1 MKGFEESPGG
11 NNIYELRAD
20 EYRLLFESTRDALII
35 FDPANN
41 RSIMCNPAACE
52 LFGYSSCVDFMKM
65 SPSDLSSENQ
75 PDGRESSHAV
85 DEIIKRV
92 LKEKHIEGR
101 WVYKRKEGES
111 FIAKVELTLINLR
124 NKPLILANVKDI
136 TEEARI
142 EAELRDNM
150 FSVDAAVNGTGM
162 GLWDWDIEND
172 NLVLNDNWFEML
184 GFTRKDFKKRY
195 EKFGYQTF
203 ADSVHPD
210 DIIKVEEKLKS
221 HYAREIDYY
230 RVEVRMK
237 TSDNQWKWILAAG
250 KVCEWSG
257 DKPRRMV
264 GIHTDI
270 DYRVKMEEKLKEAI
284 KRAEESDKLK
294 SAFLA
299 NMSHEIRTPMNGII
313 GFMDLMESPDT
324 TEAQR
329 KEYSE
334 IIRNSSRRLLDI
346 VNDLINISKI
356 EAGQVEIHE
365 SVVNLRN
372 FFDEMMVHYSHV
384 IAEGVKFE
392 IKQADN
398 LLEENILVDQPKLQQ
413 VFSNLISNASKFTS
427 EGEISIGYSLQGD
440 MIEFYVKDTGE
451 GIDPAYQDIIFD
463 RFRQADTRPS
473 RLKGG
478 TGLGLSIC
486 KAYIEKLGG
495 KIWFESKKGK
505 GSTFYFT
512 VPYRPVEYVKSDDKI
527 LKGKA
532 SGFKNDG
539 VILIVEDELYN
550 YLFAEYVLKD
560 RGYRIIHSETGQKAI
575 EYIRLYPEISLV
587 IMDIRLPDI
596 SGYRVTR
603 EIKLM
608 RPDLPVIALTALA
621 LSGDRES
628 AMAAGCD
635 HYLKKPITKEKLI
648 ESISYFLEGSD

>member
-1 MKGFEESPGG
+1 MKGSAKSAGTD
-11 NNIYELRAD
+11 NSYELRAS
-20 EYRLLFESTRDALII
+20 EYKLLFESTRDALII
-35 FDPANN
+35 FDPAVN
-41 RSIMCNPAACE
+41 RFIMCNPASCE
-52 LFGYSSCVDFMKM
+52 LFGYSSSEEFIKIT
-65 SPSDLSSENQ
+65 PSDLSPENQ
-75 PDGRESSHAV
+75 IDGRSSLPV
-85 DEIIKRV
+85 IDEIVKRV
-92 LKEKHIEGR
+92 LREKHVEGR
-101 WVYKRKEGES
+101 WLYRRKGGEN
-111 FIAKVELTLINLR
+111 FLAKVQLSLIHLR
-124 NKPLILANVKDI
+124 NKPMILASAKDI

-150 FSVDAAVNGTGM
+150 FSLDAAVNGTGM

-172 NLVLNDNWFEML
+172 NLILNDNWFEML
-184 GFTRKDFKKRY
+184 GFNRQDFENRY
-195 EKFGYQTF
+195 EKFCYNTF
-203 ADSVHPD
+203 ADYVHPD
-210 DIIKVEEKLKS
+210 DIIKVQEKLES
-221 HYAREIDYY
+221 HYARKIDYY

-237 TSDNQWKWILAAG
+237 TSNNQWKWILAAG

-284 KRAEESDKLK
+284 RRAEESDKLK

-324 TEAQR
+324 TETQR

-334 IIRNSSRRLLDI
+334 IIRTSSRRLLDI

-356 EAGQVEIHE
+356 EAGQIEIQE
-365 SVVNLRN
+365 SVINLKN
-372 FFDEMMVHYSHV
+372 LFDEIQVQYAPV
-384 IAEGVKFE
+384 IDEKVRFE
-392 IKQADN
+392 IKGADQIP
-398 LLEENILVDQPKLQQ
+398 EENILVDQSKLYQ
-413 VFSNLISNASKFTS
+413 VFSNLISNAAKFTL
-427 EGEISIGYSLQGD
+427 EGEITIGCSLQAD

-451 GIDPAYQDIIFD
+451 GIDPVYQDIIFD
-463 RFRQADTRPS
+463 RFRQADARPS

-486 KAYIEKLGG
+486 KAYIEKIGG
-495 KIWFESKKGK
+495 EIWLESEKGK

-512 VPYRPVEYVKSDDKI
+512 VPYKPVEYIKSDDET
-527 LKGKA
+527 LKGER
-532 SGFKNDG
+532 SNFKKGG

-560 RGYRIIHSETGQKAI
+560 HGYRIIHSESGQKAI
-575 EYIRLYPEISLV
+575 EYIRLYPEIGLV

-596 SGYRVTR
+596 SGYEVTR
-603 EIKLM
+603 EIKMM

-628 AMAAGCD
+628 ALAAGCD
-635 HYLKKPITKEKLI
+635 DYLKKPITKEKLI
-648 ESISYFLEGSD
+648 ESISYFLEESE

>member
-1 MKGFEESPGG
+1 MKGSAKSAGTD
-11 NNIYELRAD
+11 NIYELRAS
-20 EYRLLFESTRDALII
+20 EYKLLFESTRDALII
-35 FDPANN
+35 FDPAVN
-41 RSIMCNPAACE
+41 RFMMCNPASCE
-52 LFGYSSCVDFMKM
+52 LFGYSSSEEFMQM
-65 SPSDLSSENQ
+65 SPSDLSPENQ
-75 PDGRESSHAV
+75 IDGRPSLPV
-85 DEIIKRV
+85 IDETVKRV
-92 LKEKHIEGR
+92 LKEKHVEGR
-101 WVYKRKEGES
+101 WLYRRKGGEN
-111 FIAKVELTLINLR
+111 FLAKVQLSLIHLR
-124 NKPLILANVKDI
+124 NKPMILASAKDI

-150 FSVDAAVNGTGM
+150 FSLDAAVNGTGM

-172 NLVLNDNWFEML
+172 NLILNDNWFEML
-184 GFTRKDFKKRY
+184 GFNRQDFENRYKKFCY
-195 EKFGYQTF
+195 NTF
-203 ADSVHPD
+203 ADHVHPD
-210 DIIKVEEKLKS
+210 DIIKVQEKLES
-221 HYAREIDYY
+221 HYARKIDYY

-237 TSDNQWKWILAAG
+237 TSNNQWKWILAAG

-284 KRAEESDKLK
+284 RRAEESDKLK

-324 TEAQR
+324 TESQR

-334 IIRNSSRRLLDI
+334 IIRNSSGRLLDI

-356 EAGQVEIHE
+356 EAGQIEIQE
-365 SVVNLRN
+365 SVINLRN
-372 FFDEMMVHYSHV
+372 LFDEIRVQYAPIIDEKV
-384 IAEGVKFE
+384 RFE
-392 IKQADN
+392 IKGADQIP
-398 LLEENILVDQPKLQQ
+398 EENILVDQSKLFQ
-413 VFSNLISNASKFTS
+413 VFSNLISNAAKFTP
-427 EGEISIGYSLQGD
+427 EGEISIGCSLQGD

-451 GIDPAYQDIIFD
+451 GIDPVYQDIIFD
-463 RFRQADTRPS
+463 RFRQADARPS

-486 KAYIEKLGG
+486 KAYIEKIGG
-495 KIWFESKKGK
+495 EIRLESEKGK

-512 VPYRPVEYVKSDDKI
+512 VPYKPVEYIKSDEET
-527 LKGKA
+527 LKGER
-532 SGFKNDG
+532 SNFKKGG

-560 RGYRIIHSETGQKAI
+560 HGYRIIHSESGQKAI
-575 EYIRLYPEISLV
+575 EYIRLYPEIGLV

-596 SGYRVTR
+596 SGYEVTR
-603 EIKLM
+603 EIKMM

-628 AMAAGCD
+628 ALTAGCD
-635 HYLKKPITKEKLI
+635 DYLKKPITKEKLI
-648 ESISYFLEGSD
+648 ESISYFLE

>member
-1 MKGFEESPGG
+1 MKGFSESPATD
-11 NNIYELRAD
+11 NINELRAD
-20 EYRLLFESTRDALII
+20 EYKLLFQSTRDALIV
-35 FDPANN
+35 FDPAVN
-41 RSIMCNPAACE
+41 RLIMCNPASCE
-52 LFGYSSCVDFMKM
+52 LFGYTHSEDLMKM
-65 SPSDLSSENQ
+65 SPSDLSAENQ
-75 PDGRESSHAV
+75 PDGRLSSPEV
-85 DEIIKRV
+85 DEIVKRV
-92 LKEKHIEGR
+92 LKGEHIKGR
-101 WVYKRKEGES
+101 WLYKRKGGEN
-111 FIAKVELTLINLR
+111 FIGEVQLSLIHLR
-124 NKPLILANVKDI
+124 NKPMILANVKDI

-150 FSVDAAVNGTGM
+150 FSLDAAVNGTGI

-184 GFTRKDFKKRY
+184 GFTRKDFENRY
-195 EKFGYQTF
+195 EKFGYDTF

-210 DIIKVEEKLKS
+210 DIIKVQEKLKS

-237 TSDNQWKWILAAG
+237 TYDDKWKWILAAG

-356 EAGQVEIHE
+356 ETGQIEINE
-365 SVVNLRN
+365 SLVNLRN
-372 FFDEMMVHYSHV
+372 LFDEITVQYSHV
-384 IAEGVKFE
+384 IGEGVRFE
-392 IKQADN
+392 IKEADEV
-398 LLEENILVDQPKLQQ
+398 LEENILVDQSKLYQ
-413 VFSNLISNASKFTS
+413 VFSNLVSNAAKFTS
-427 EGEISIGYSLQGD
+427 DGEISIGCSRQDD
-440 MIEFYVKDTGE
+440 MIEFYVKDTGD
-451 GIDPAYQDIIFD
+451 GIDPAYQAIIFD

-486 KAYIEKLGG
+486 KAYIEKMGG
-495 KIWFESKKGK
+495 KIWFKSEKEE

-512 VPYRPVEYVKSDDKI
+512 VPYKPVEYVKSDDET
-527 LKGKA
+527 LKGES
-532 SGFKNDG
+532 SGFKQDG

-550 YLFAEYVLKD
+550 YLFAEYVMKD
-560 RGYRIIHSETGQKAI
+560 YGYRIIHSESGQKAI
-575 EYIRLYPEISLV
+575 EYVRLYPEIILV

-596 SGYRVTR
+596 SGYKVTR

-628 AMAAGCD
+628 ALASGCD
-635 HYLKKPITKEKLI
+635 DYLKKPITKEKLI
-648 ESISYFLEGSD
+648 ESISYFLKRSE